1 MDRGTIA
8 NILIFLMEEGRWN
21 EAVVVSSVLNLKQ
34 MKSQMKTLE
43 VLYALSI
50 INSVPWRLIFTFV

>member
-8 NILIFLMEEGRWN
+8 NILIFLMEESRWN

-34 MKSQMKTLE
+34 MKSQMKRLE

-50 INSVPWRLIFTFV
+50 INSVPWHLTFTFV

>member
-8 NILIFLMEEGRWN
+8 KIMISLTEEGWWN